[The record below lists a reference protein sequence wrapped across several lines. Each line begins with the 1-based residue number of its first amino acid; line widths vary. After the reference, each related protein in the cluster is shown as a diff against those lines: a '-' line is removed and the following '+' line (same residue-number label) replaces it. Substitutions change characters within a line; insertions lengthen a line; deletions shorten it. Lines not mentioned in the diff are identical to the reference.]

1 MSGNLCIL
9 SFPFS
14 LLHLAYTVD
23 EGFGSSYG
31 MFLLQYLRRILL
43 DTYRNVL
50 STFGL
55 FKTTES
61 LNNMWRHDSYQAIG
75 LYENQPSVCS
85 GFFSAVMIVTMKV
98 EIKLTSCQCI
108 TLSIVAGFTVN
119 ILNTSVQL
127 YF

>member
-1 MSGNLCIL
+1 MSGNLYIL
-9 SFPFS
+9 SFLS
-14 LLHLAYTVD
+14 LLNLAYTVD

-31 MFLLQYLRRILL
+31 MFLLQYLRRIL

-61 LNNMWRHDSYQAIG
+61 LNNMWRHDSHQAIG
-75 LYENQPSVCS
+75 LHENQPSVCS
-85 GFFSAVMIVTMKV
+85 GIFSAVMIVTMKV

-108 TLSIVAGFTVN
+108 RLSIFAGFTVN